1 MRKSLHALVVLLPV
15 LMLAA
20 ARAAPPAAPDAI
32 ALARLDGFALGL
44 TEADQFSG
52 VVLVASRDRVVFER
66 AYGRLDAERDAA
78 ATVATRYNLASA
90 GKMFTSVAILQQVA
104 AGRVTLD
111 TRVGEVLR
119 DYPNRAFADA
129 VTVRQLLTHTSGAG
143 DVDLFGVENAAN
155 RARVRSVADMV
166 ALHHDRPPAFIPGS
180 RQEYGNFGFVVL
192 GRMVEVLSG
201 ESYEGYVER
210 HIFAPAGM
218 THTGFVDCT
227 ARAPDLAVGYVTLDG
242 RRQPNC
248 ITQPTRGF
256 PAGGTVST
264 ARDMF
269 LFTRALATG
278 RLLPSALFAEA
289 MRTQREF
296 MGLGF
301 FATDYGPDYL
311 PRDFRW
317 GHGGSS
323 DGVCTDVRVFPATG
337 ETIVVLANRDPPL
350 CFAAADFLHRQW
362 RRQHPAAGPV
372 EAPRPSG

>member
-1 MRKSLHALVVLLPV
+1 VRKPFHGFIALLPV
-15 LMLAA
+15 VMLAIVHA
-20 ARAAPPAAPDAI
+20 ATPAAAPRAAPDAI
-32 ALARLDGFALGL
+32 ALAQLDGFALGL

-52 VVLVASRDRVVFER
+52 VVLVASGDRVVFEK
-66 AYGRLDAERDAA
+66 AYGRLDAERDAE

-90 GKMFTSVAILQQVA
+90 GKMFTSVAILQQIA
-104 AGRVTLD
+104 AGRLTLD

-119 DYPNRAFADA
+119 DYPNRAFADN
-129 VTVRQLLTHTSGAG
+129 VTVRQLLTHSSGAG
-143 DVDLFGVENAAN
+143 DIDLFGVENAAN
-155 RARVRSVADMV
+155 RARVHSVADMV
-166 ALHHDRPPAFIPGS
+166 ALHHDRPPAFTPGS
-180 RQEYGNFGFVVL
+180 RQEYGNFAFVVL

-201 ESYEGYVER
+201 ESYEAYVAR

-227 ARAPDLAVGYVTLDG
+227 ARARDLAVGYVTLDG

-278 RLLPSALFAEA
+278 RLLPPALFAEA
-289 MRTQREF
+289 TRTHLQF

-301 FATDYGPDYL
+301 FATDYGADYL
-311 PRDFRW
+311 ARDFQW
-317 GHGGSS
+317 GHGGNA
-323 DGVCTDVRVFPATG
+323 DGVCTNVRVFPRTG
-337 ETIVVLANRDPPL
+337 ETIVVLANRDPPG
-350 CFAAADFLHRQW
+350 CFAVADFLHRQW
-362 RRQHPAAGPV
+362 RRRQA
-372 EAPRPSG
+372 SGR